1 LQLVEQCLKIHWFA
15 FDDANEQRIEQFND
29 FLVLLMSQMTFLFTD
44 LILDASHRYLYGW
57 IYCGVAGLLAF
68 VNVAIMAKITLVK
81 AF

>member
-1 LQLVEQCLKIHWFA
+1 
-15 FDDANEQRIEQFND
+15 
-29 FLVLLMSQMTFLFTD
+29 MSQMTFLFTD